1 MKSTEVYKEI
11 HTAMF
16 PWLKANGFKKTKSG
30 MLGYYKFLKKSY
42 LVIWFQ
48 CSQDG
53 FDVYS
58 ESKFIIELQISTTN
72 EIGVDAIVRSR
83 IPFYLSKNDFVDIEK
98 ATNEIRRKL
107 KRPPETYY
115 IFQLAKNIQQWYKSK
130 FEKTTV
136 SYNKTSDIWF
146 GYFDHADIKKWVRI
160 LEPHIHRIIHDLE
173 QTEYQSFI

>member
-58 ESKFIIELQISTTN
+58 GSKFIIELQISTTN
-72 EIGVDAIVRSR
+72 EIGADTIVRNR
-83 IPFYLSKNDFVDIEK
+83 ISFYLSKNDFVDIKK

-107 KRPPETYY
+107 KKPPETYY
-115 IFQLAKNIQQWYKSK
+115 IFQLQ
-130 FEKTTV
+130 KT
-136 SYNKTSDIWF
+136 YNNGTRVNLRKLQCHTIRRAISGLDILTM
-146 GYFDHADIKKWVRI
+146 RI
-160 LEPHIHRIIHDLE
+160 
-173 QTEYQSFI
+173 